1 MNMNMKRRQVL
12 LPIQLKIEGGGE
24 EICSRSLR
32 QAAVRAGI
40 PVYEYSH
47 HNGCSLIIA
56 NTPQAL
62 THVHWSATI
71 NILSEGMTPKQN
83 WMVMGKRYKKSKRTK
98 YIKYEPKS
106 GVLEHLYFVRVDYP
120 G

>member
-1 MNMNMKRRQVL
+1 MNMKRRHVL
-12 LPIQLKIEGGGE
+12 LPIQLKIEGGEGE
-24 EICSRSLR
+24 KEICSRSLR

-62 THVHWSATI
+62 THVH
-71 NILSEGMTPKQN
+71 
-83 WMVMGKRYKKSKRTK
+83 
-98 YIKYEPKS
+98 
-106 GVLEHLYFVRVDYP
+106 
-120 G
+120 